1 MLIVTAEKI
10 GEKLTA
16 RFEKIKN
23 ESFKEEA
30 KMYFKE
36 KAVED
41 KEKERDK
48 VRDFMKKWY
57 VQQGQLISEI
67 NKIRKKDQS
76 ENLNKNQANLNEFK
90 LKVLFKHLKKE
101 EKLRK
106 IEKNKTKL
114 EKIRNNT
121 LVALMNKKEKDN
133 AELQSAIA
141 DLHRNKNVN

>member
-1 MLIVTAEKI
+1 METAEKI

-30 KMYFKE
+30 KMYFRE

-48 VRDFMKKWY
+48 VRNFMKKWY
-57 VQQGQLISEI
+57 IQQGQLISEI
-67 NKIRKKDQS
+67 NRGRKKDQS

-90 LKVLFKHLKKE
+90 LKILFKHLKKE
-101 EKLRK
+101 ETLRK
-106 IEKNKTKL
+106 LEKNRTKL

-121 LVALMNKKEKDN
+121 LATIMNKKEKDN
-133 AELQSAIA
+133 EELQNAIA
-141 DLHRNKNVN
+141 DLHKSKNN

>member
-1 MLIVTAEKI
+1 MLIGAAEKI

-48 VRDFMKKWY
+48 VRNFMKKWY
-57 VQQGQLISEI
+57 VEQGQLISEI
-67 NKIRKKDQS
+67 NRIRKKDQS

-101 EKLRK
+101 ETLKK

-141 DLHRNKNVN
+141 DLHRMKNVN